1 MTPSPL
7 RARVSGGRLLLDEP
21 TSLPDGTVVELV
33 PMDDLDDLDAAERAR
48 LVGFLGESI
57 RTHQP
62 GAGVPAGE
70 VLTGLRRAR

>member
-33 PMDDLDDLDAAERAR
+33 PMDDLDDAERAR
-48 LVGFLGESI
+48 LLGFLGESI
-57 RTHQP
+57 RTHLP
-62 GAGVPAGE
+62 GAGVPARE
-70 VLTGLRRAR
+70 VLTELRRAP